1 MTSPAPDPVRETRR
15 KREHERQA
23 VVFGVIIVFMLV
35 AGLAAVAMYT
45 GAFSSPFSRPIYT
58 PVAEAPQPEPC
69 LPQVKGQPDGALPVP
84 YSNVKV
90 RVYNAADGSE
100 PLAGANADAL
110 SERGFDVVASGDWQ
124 AEKIQQSEVRF
135 GSKGITRAY
144 TLAAQYPDVRLVLDD
159 RKGNTVDLLVGEQ
172 YSPPLSQDRVLLSA
186 DTPMEDVEGCVPADE
201 ITPIPQV
208 VVTKKKG

>member
-23 VVFGVIIVFMLV
+23 VVFGLIIAFLLL
-35 AGLAAVAMYT
+35 AGLAAAAMYS

-84 YSNVKV
+84 YSKVKV

-100 PLAGANADAL
+100 PLAGANEDVL
-110 SERGFDVVASGDWQ
+110 SERGFDVVDTGNWV
-124 AEKIQQSEVRF
+124 EKLDQSEVRF
-135 GSKGITRAY
+135 GTKGITRAY

-159 RKGNTVDLLVGEQ
+159 RKGATVDLLVGEE
-172 YSPPLSQDRVLLSA
+172 YSPPLSEDSVLLNA
-186 DTPMEDVEGCVPADE
+186 ETPLEDVEGCVPADE

-208 VVTKKKG
+208 TLPKK

>member
-23 VVFGVIIVFMLV
+23 VVFGLLIAFLLL
-35 AGLAAVAMYT
+35 AGLAAAAMYT
-45 GAFSSPFSRPIYT
+45 GAFSSPFSRPIHT

-69 LPQVKGQPDGALPVP
+69 LPPVKGQPDGALPVP
-84 YSNVKV
+84 YSKVKV

-100 PLAGANADAL
+100 PLAGANEDVL
-110 SERGFDVVASGDWQ
+110 SERGFDVVDTGNWV
-124 AEKIQQSEVRF
+124 EKLGQSEVRF
-135 GSKGITRAY
+135 GTKGITRAY

-159 RKGNTVDLLVGEQ
+159 RTGSTIDLLVGEE
-172 YSPPLSQDRVLLSA
+172 YSPPLSEDSVLLDA
-186 DTPMEDVEGCVPADE
+186 ETPMKDVESCVPASE

-208 VVTKKKG
+208 TLPKK

>member
-23 VVFGVIIVFMLV
+23 VVFGLLIAFLLL
-35 AGLAAVAMYT
+35 AGLAAAAMYS
-45 GAFSSPFSRPIYT
+45 GAITSPFSRPIYT

-84 YSNVKV
+84 YSKVKV

-100 PLAGANADAL
+100 PLAGANEDVL
-110 SERGFDVVASGDWQ
+110 TERGFDVVDTGNWV
-124 AEKIQQSEVRF
+124 EKLGQSEVRF
-135 GSKGITRAY
+135 GTKGITRAY

-159 RKGNTVDLLVGEQ
+159 RKGATVDLLVGEE
-172 YSPPLSQDRVLLSA
+172 YSPPLSEDSVLLDA
-186 DTPMEDVEGCVPADE
+186 ETPLEDVEGCVPADE

-208 VVTKKKG
+208 TLPKK

>member
-23 VVFGVIIVFMLV
+23 VVFGLLIAFLLL
-35 AGLAAVAMYT
+35 AGLAAAAMYS

-84 YSNVKV
+84 YSKVKV
-90 RVYNAADGSE
+90 RVYNAADGSS
-100 PLAGANADAL
+100 PLASANEDEL
-110 SERGFDVVASGDWQ
+110 SDRGFDIVDTGNWL
-124 AEKIQQSEVRF
+124 EKLGQSEVRF
-135 GSKGITRAY
+135 GTKGITRAY

-159 RKGNTVDLLVGEQ
+159 RKGATVDLLVGEE
-172 YSPPLSQDRVLLSA
+172 YSPPLSQDDVLLDA
-186 DTPMEDVEGCVPADE
+186 ETPMKDVEGCVPASE

-208 VVTKKKG
+208 ALPKD

>member
-23 VVFGVIIVFMLV
+23 VVFGLLIAFLLL
-35 AGLAAVAMYT
+35 AGLAAAAMYS
-45 GAFSSPFSRPIYT
+45 GAISSPFSRPIYT

-84 YSNVKV
+84 YSKVKV
-90 RVYNAADGSE
+90 RVYNAADGSS
-100 PLAGANADAL
+100 PLASANEDEL
-110 SERGFDVVASGDWQ
+110 SDRGFDIVDTGNWL
-124 AEKIQQSEVRF
+124 EKLGQSEVRF
-135 GSKGITRAY
+135 GTKGITRAY

-159 RKGNTVDLLVGEQ
+159 RKGATVDLLVGEE
-172 YSPPLSQDRVLLSA
+172 YSPPLNQDDVLLDA
-186 DTPMEDVEGCVPADE
+186 ETPMKDVEGCVPASE

-208 VVTKKKG
+208 TLPKD

>member
-23 VVFGVIIVFMLV
+23 VVFGLLIAFLLL
-35 AGLAAVAMYT
+35 AGLAAAAMYS

-84 YSNVKV
+84 YSKVKV

-100 PLAGANADAL
+100 PLAGANEDVL
-110 SERGFDVVASGDWQ
+110 SERGFNIVDTGNWV
-124 AEKIQQSEVRF
+124 EKLGQSEVRF
-135 GSKGITRAY
+135 GTKGITRAY

-159 RKGNTVDLLVGEQ
+159 RKGNTVDLLVGEE
-172 YSPPLSQDRVLLSA
+172 YSPPLSEDSVLLNA
-186 DTPMEDVEGCVPADE
+186 ETPMKDVEGCVPADE

-208 VVTKKKG
+208 TLPKK

>member
-23 VVFGVIIVFMLV
+23 VVFGLLIAFLLLV
-35 AGLAAVAMYT
+35 GLAAAAMYS

-84 YSNVKV
+84 YSKVKV
-90 RVYNAADGSE
+90 RVYNAADGSS
-100 PLAGANADAL
+100 PLASANEDEL
-110 SERGFDVVASGDWQ
+110 SDRGFDIVDTGNWL
-124 AEKIQQSEVRF
+124 EKLGQSEVRF
-135 GSKGITRAY
+135 GTKGITRAY

-159 RKGNTVDLLVGEQ
+159 RKGATVDLLVGEE
-172 YSPPLSQDRVLLSA
+172 YSPPLSQDDVLLDA
-186 DTPMEDVEGCVPADE
+186 ETPMKDVEGCVPASE

-208 VVTKKKG
+208 ALPKD

>member
-23 VVFGVIIVFMLV
+23 VVFGLLIAFLLL
-35 AGLAAVAMYT
+35 AGLAAAAMYS
-45 GAFSSPFSRPIYT
+45 GAISSPFSRPIYT

-84 YSNVKV
+84 YSKVKV
-90 RVYNAADGSE
+90 RVYNAADGSS
-100 PLAGANADAL
+100 PLASANEDEL
-110 SERGFDVVASGDWQ
+110 SDRGFDIVDTGNWL
-124 AEKIQQSEVRF
+124 EKLGQSEVRF
-135 GSKGITRAY
+135 GTKGITRAY

-159 RKGNTVDLLVGEQ
+159 RKGATVDLLVGEE
-172 YSPPLSQDRVLLSA
+172 YSPPLSQDDVLLDA
-186 DTPMEDVEGCVPADE
+186 ETPMKDVEGCVPASE

-208 VVTKKKG
+208 TLPKD

>member
-1 MTSPAPDPVRETRR
+1 MTSPAPDPARETRR
-15 KREHERQA
+15 RREHERQA
-23 VVFGVIIVFMLV
+23 VVFGLIIVFLLV
-35 AGLAAVAMYT
+35 AALAAAAMYS

-84 YSNVKV
+84 YSKVKV

-110 SERGFDVVASGDWQ
+110 TERGFDVVTSGNWLAKLD
-124 AEKIQQSEVRF
+124 QSEVRF
-135 GSKGITRAY
+135 GTKGITRAY

-159 RKGNTVDLLVGEQ
+159 RKGQTIDLLVGEQ
-172 YSPPLSQDRVLLSA
+172 YSPPLSEDRVLLTA
-186 DTPMEDVEGCVPADE
+186 DTPMQDVEGCVPAAE
-201 ITPIPQV
+201 ITPIKQE
-208 VVTKKKG
+208 TIKKQG

>member
-23 VVFGVIIVFMLV
+23 VVFGLLIAFLLL
-35 AGLAAVAMYT
+35 AGLAAAAMYS
-45 GAFSSPFSRPIYT
+45 GAISSPFSRPIYT

-84 YSNVKV
+84 YSKVKV

-100 PLAGANADAL
+100 PLAGANEDVL
-110 SERGFDVVASGDWQ
+110 SERGFDVVDTGNWV
-124 AEKIQQSEVRF
+124 EKLDQSEVRF
-135 GSKGITRAY
+135 GTKGITRAY

-159 RKGNTVDLLVGEQ
+159 RKGATVDLLVGEE
-172 YSPPLSQDRVLLSA
+172 YSPPLSEDSVLLNA
-186 DTPMEDVEGCVPADE
+186 ETPLEDVEGCVPADE

-208 VVTKKKG
+208 TLPEK

>member
-23 VVFGVIIVFMLV
+23 VVFGLIIAFLLL
-35 AGLAAVAMYT
+35 AGLAAAAMYS
-45 GAFSSPFSRPIYT
+45 GAFSSPFSRPIHT

-69 LPQVKGQPDGALPVP
+69 LPQVKGQPDGALPVA
-84 YSNVKV
+84 YSKVKV

-100 PLAGANADAL
+100 PLAGANEDVL
-110 SERGFDVVASGDWQ
+110 SERGFNIVDTGNWVEQLG
-124 AEKIQQSEVRF
+124 QSEVRF
-135 GSKGITRAY
+135 GTKGITRAY

-159 RKGNTVDLLVGEQ
+159 RKGNTVDLLVGEE
-172 YSPPLSQDRVLLSA
+172 YSPPLSEDSVLLDA
-186 DTPMEDVEGCVPADE
+186 ETPMKDAEGCEPADE

-208 VVTKKKG
+208 TLPKK

>member
-23 VVFGVIIVFMLV
+23 VVFGLIIAVLLI
-35 AGLAAVAMYT
+35 AGLAAAAMYS

-58 PVAEAPQPEPC
+58 PAAEAPEPEPC

-84 YSNVKV
+84 YSDIQV

-100 PLAGANADAL
+100 PLAGANEDVL
-110 SERGFDVVASGDWQ
+110 SERGFDVIDTGDWL
-124 AEKIQQSEVRF
+124 EKLGQSEVRT
-135 GSKGITRAY
+135 GTKGITRAY
-144 TLAAQYPDVRLVLDD
+144 TLAAQYPDVRVVLDD
-159 RKGNTVDLLVGEQ
+159 RKGAKIDLLVGEQ
-172 YSPPLSQDRVLLSA
+172 YSPPLSEDRVLLDA
-186 DTPMEDVEGCVPADE
+186 ETPMQDAEGCLPVDE

-208 VVTKKKG
+208 VQSAK

>member
-23 VVFGVIIVFMLV
+23 VVFGLIIAFLLL
-35 AGLAAVAMYT
+35 AGLAAAAMYS

-69 LPQVKGQPDGALPVP
+69 LPQVEGQPDGALPVP
-84 YSNVKV
+84 YSKVKV

-100 PLAGANADAL
+100 PLAGANEDVL
-110 SERGFDVVASGDWQ
+110 SERGFDVVDTGNWV
-124 AEKIQQSEVRF
+124 EKLDQSEVRF
-135 GSKGITRAY
+135 GTKGITRAY

-159 RKGNTVDLLVGEQ
+159 RKGATVDLLVGEE
-172 YSPPLSQDRVLLSA
+172 YSPPLSEDSVLLNPE
-186 DTPMEDVEGCVPADE
+186 TPLEDVEGCVPVDE

-208 VVTKKKG
+208 TLPEK

>member
-1 MTSPAPDPVRETRR
+1 VTSPAPDPVRETRR

-23 VVFGVIIVFMLV
+23 VVFGLIIAFLLL
-35 AGLAAVAMYT
+35 AGLAAAAMYS

-69 LPQVKGQPDGALPVP
+69 LPQVEGQPDGALPVP
-84 YSNVKV
+84 YSKVKV

-100 PLAGANADAL
+100 PLAGANEDVL
-110 SERGFDVVASGDWQ
+110 SERGFDVVDTGNWV
-124 AEKIQQSEVRF
+124 EKLGQSEVRF
-135 GSKGITRAY
+135 GTKGITRAY

-159 RKGNTVDLLVGEQ
+159 RKGATVDLLVGEE
-172 YSPPLSQDRVLLSA
+172 YSPPLSEDSVLLNPE
-186 DTPMEDVEGCVPADE
+186 TPLEDVEGCVPVDE

-208 VVTKKKG
+208 TLPEK

>member
-23 VVFGVIIVFMLV
+23 VVFGLIIAFLLL
-35 AGLAAVAMYT
+35 AGLAAAAMYS

-69 LPQVKGQPDGALPVP
+69 LPQVEGQPDGALPVP
-84 YSNVKV
+84 YSKVKV

-100 PLAGANADAL
+100 PLAGANEDVL
-110 SERGFDVVASGDWQ
+110 SERGFDVVDTGNWV
-124 AEKIQQSEVRF
+124 EKLDQSEVRF
-135 GSKGITRAY
+135 GTKGITRAY

-159 RKGNTVDLLVGEQ
+159 RKGATVDLLVGEE
-172 YSPPLSQDRVLLSA
+172 YSPPLSEDSVLLNA
-186 DTPMEDVEGCVPADE
+186 ETPLEDVEGCVPADE

-208 VVTKKKG
+208 TLPEK